1 MKNHPSLRAYPR
13 GNLYRLLHFI
23 RNDRKIE
30 ILFLTLIV
38 VLALVLRLYKIDNPI
53 ADWHSWR
60 QADTASVT
68 RVMIQEGINLLT
80 PRYQDISS
88 IPSGK
93 GNPNGYR
100 MVEWPLYNLLHLAV
114 YRANP
119 SLGVDQAGRL
129 TSVIASLVSLVF
141 LYLIVRKL
149 SGRLPALLTAF
160 LFAVLPFSIYYSRVV
175 LPEPLMITLFLISFY
190 LFLAN
195 RRPTLIISAVF
206 LALALLVK
214 PYALFFTLPYLY
226 WWWINRKRTKISPWW
241 LLFFGIIA
249 LTPLAAWRLWI
260 SQFPEGIPA
269 SAWLYNNLGIRLRP
283 AWFRWL
289 FGVRYGNL
297 ILGYW
302 GILPFGLGLLSL
314 KKTAGWIYRL
324 FLVGVIAYLVIFAG
338 GNVQHDYYQ
347 AISLPF
353 VAIILAVGFSKLIN
367 PEKQF
372 SRVSGAAIAVFCLGL
387 MLGLSWYEIKGYYQ
401 INNPAIVEAGQAA
414 DKLLPKDAKVIA
426 SYNGDTAFLYQTNRF
441 GWPAITTDLKTM
453 IGEAKNVYYVTVNFD
468 SEANRILADP
478 HHQVIE
484 KTDKLLIVKLFAK

>member
-1 MKNHPSLRAYPR
+1 M
-13 GNLYRLLHFI
+13 
-23 RNDRKIE
+23 RKTTIFFD
-30 ILFLTLIV
+30 IPAV
-38 VLALVLRLYKIDNPI
+38 VLVVALALLLRLYKIDNPI

-68 RVMIQEGINLLT
+68 RVMNQEGINLLL

-93 GNPNGYR
+93 PNPNGYR

-114 YRANP
+114 YRLDP
-119 SLGVDQAGRL
+119 SLGIDQAGRL
-129 TSVIASLVSLVF
+129 TSVIASLISLVF
-141 LYLIVRKL
+141 LYLVVRKL

-160 LFAVLPFSIYYSRVV
+160 LFAVLPFSVYYSRVV
-175 LPEPLMITLFLISFY
+175 LPEPLMTALFLISFY
-190 LFLAN
+190 LFLFN
-195 RRPTLIISAVF
+195 RRLTLTFSAVF
-206 LALALLVK
+206 LALAILVK
-214 PYALFFTLPYLY
+214 PYALFFSLPYFY
-226 WWWINRKRTKISPWW
+226 WWWVNRQHSKISLWW
-241 LLFFGIIA
+241 LLFFGVIA
-249 LTPLAAWRLWI
+249 ITPLAAWRLWI
-260 SQFPEGIPA
+260 EQFPAGIPA

-314 KKTAGWIYRL
+314 KKTAGWVYRL
-324 FLVGVIAYLVIFAG
+324 LLLGVLTYLIVFAG

-347 AISLPF
+347 AITLPAI
-353 VAIILAVGFSKLIN
+353 AIILAFGFIALLKQTNLTNRITGVGL
-367 PEKQF
+367 
-372 SRVSGAAIAVFCLGL
+372 AVFCLLL

-401 INNPAIVEAGQAA
+401 INNPAIVEAGREA
-414 DKLLPKDAKVIA
+414 DRLLPKDAKVIA

-453 IGEAKNVYYVTVNFD
+453 LGEAKNVYYVTVNFD
-468 SEANRILADP
+468 SEANRILTDP
-478 HHQVIE
+478 RHQVVE

>member
-1 MKNHPSLRAYPR
+1 M
-13 GNLYRLLHFI
+13 
-23 RNDRKIE
+23 RKTAIFFE
-30 ILFLTLIV
+30 IAAVILV
-38 VLALVLRLYKIDNPI
+38 VALALILRLYKIDNPI

-68 RVMIQEGINLLT
+68 RVMDQEGISLLL

-93 GNPNGYR
+93 PNPNGYR
-100 MVEWPLYNLLHLAV
+100 LVEWPLYNLLHLAV
-114 YRANP
+114 YRLDP
-119 SLGVDQAGRL
+119 SLGIDRAGRL
-129 TSVIASLVSLVF
+129 TSVIASLISLVF

-175 LPEPLMITLFLISFY
+175 LPEPLMTALFLISFY
-190 LFLAN
+190 LFLLN
-195 RRPTLIISAVF
+195 RRPSLIISAVF
-206 LALALLVK
+206 LALAILVK

-226 WWWINRKRTKISPWW
+226 WWWVNRQQSKISIWW
-241 LLFFGIIA
+241 LVLFGVIA

-260 SQFPEGIPA
+260 KQFPAGIPA

-314 KKTAGWIYRL
+314 KKTAGWVYRL
-324 FLVGVIAYLVIFAG
+324 LLLGVLAYLIVFAG

-347 AISLPF
+347 AITLPAI
-353 VAIILAVGFSKLIN
+353 AIILAFGFIALLKQTNLTNRITGVGLS
-367 PEKQF
+367 
-372 SRVSGAAIAVFCLGL
+372 VFCLLL

-401 INNPAIVEAGQAA
+401 INNPAIVEAGREA
-414 DKLLPKDAKVIA
+414 DRLLPKDAKVIA

-453 IGEAKNVYYVTVNFD
+453 LGEAKNVYYVTVNFD

-478 HHQVIE
+478 RHQVIE
-484 KTDKLLIVKLFAK
+484 KTDKLLIVKLFAR